1 MAELERIDDE
11 CDQKGISFVRIDNS
25 AEAKE
30 YGVDD
35 LPALVYFE
43 KGVPALYDGQFVNDL
58 VTDFEFN
65 LIGKQATCPRKR
77 MFSIGWLTNFTA
89 TRLKMSPMKCST
101 CSSTRR
107 NIWPSSSVR
116 IFSKKHAIF
125 YRYL

>member
-89 TRLKMSPMKCST
+89 TRLKMSPMKC
-101 CSSTRR
+101 
-107 NIWPSSSVR
+107 
-116 IFSKKHAIF
+116 
-125 YRYL
+125 